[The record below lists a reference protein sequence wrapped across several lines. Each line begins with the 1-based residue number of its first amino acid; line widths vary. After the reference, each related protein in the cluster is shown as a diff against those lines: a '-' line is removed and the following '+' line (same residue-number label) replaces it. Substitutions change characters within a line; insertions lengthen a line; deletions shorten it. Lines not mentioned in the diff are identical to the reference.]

1 MKKSSL
7 RFAVILSSFAM
18 LFSIIA
24 CNKSD
29 NTENNQTDT
38 AIINENNNNETISEE
53 PVVVET
59 DIEEP
64 VVEENQ
70 VVLSLPDKYLSQLGL
85 DSKFNDWINTERNVD
100 NFIEIYG
107 MPDNG
112 DDGVYYYN
120 NYSVFYNTETREVT
134 KLGLSPKVIESIGA
148 NNFRTTPE
156 IYNPFDL
163 PSNLT
168 TLKPLMDIGYYEVQN
183 TNWCNEKN
191 VDCIVRATMDL
202 KIASSQEEFDNK
214 YKTIF
219 DLENDLGEAYI
230 SENYHDLA
238 TYSTCIDFSNNCYY
252 VIWHSTMYKDND
264 MINRTGFVIK
274 LIATVSME
282 DNSIMGLSRV
292 FDLQGRHNQDD
303 NLRCKVADEHGIEY

>member
-7 RFAVILSSFAM
+7 RFAAILSSFAM
-18 LFSIIA
+18 LFSLIA

-29 NTENNQTDT
+29 NTVNNQTDT
-38 AIINENNNNETISEE
+38 AIINENNDIETVSEE
-53 PVVVET
+53 PVVEET

-100 NFIEIYG
+100 DFIEIYG

-112 DDGVYYYN
+112 KEGVYYYA
-120 NYSVFYNTETREVT
+120 NYSLFYDTESRCVNTI
-134 KLGLSPKVIESIGA
+134 GLSPYVVESLKPTNAYI
-148 NNFRTTPE
+148 TPD

-168 TLKPLMDIGYYEVQN
+168 TLKPLMDIGFFEIQKSNYGNQ
-183 TNWCNEKN
+183 TNI
-191 VDCIVRATMDL
+191 DSIVRPSMDL
-202 KIASSQEEFDNK
+202 KNASSQEAFDNK

-219 DLENDLGEAYI
+219 DLENDLGNAYI
-230 SENYHDLA
+230 SENYENDA
-238 TYSTCIDFSNNCYY
+238 TSSTCIDFSNNCYY
-252 VIWHSTMYKDND
+252 VIW
-264 MINRTGFVIK
+264 INAKYSDKEPNKRAENVVK
-274 LIATVSME
+274 LVATVSME
-282 DNSIMGLSRV
+282 DNSIIHLSYV
-292 FDLQGRHNQDD
+292 FELRGRSRKDD
-303 NLRCKVADEHGIEY
+303 ALRCSIADERGIEY

>member
-7 RFAVILSSFAM
+7 RFAVIISSFAM
-18 LFSIIA
+18 LFSLIA

-38 AIINENNNNETISEE
+38 AIINENNDNETVSEE
-53 PVVVET
+53 PVVEET

-100 NFIEIYG
+100 DFIEIYG

-112 DDGVYYYN
+112 DEGVYYYTN
-120 NYSVFYNTETREVT
+120 FSIFYDAESRTATRIGLAPAVLT
-134 KLGLSPKVIESIGA
+134 SLGV
-148 NNFRTTPE
+148 NHYYTTPD

-168 TLKPLMDIGYYEVQN
+168 TLKPLMDIGYLEIQN
-183 TNWCNEKN
+183 TDYCQFPS
-191 VDCIVRATMDL
+191 VDCIVRPTMDL
-202 KIASSQEEFDNK
+202 KLSSSQEEFDNK

-230 SENYHDLA
+230 SENYAFKA
-238 TYSTCIDFSNNCYY
+238 TYSTSIDFSNNCYY
-252 VIWHSTMYKDND
+252 VIWHNTMFSDND
-264 MINRTGFVIK
+264 AAERTGTIPK

-282 DNSIMGLSRV
+282 DNSIIELSRV
-292 FDLQGRHNQDD
+292 FELQGRNTQDD